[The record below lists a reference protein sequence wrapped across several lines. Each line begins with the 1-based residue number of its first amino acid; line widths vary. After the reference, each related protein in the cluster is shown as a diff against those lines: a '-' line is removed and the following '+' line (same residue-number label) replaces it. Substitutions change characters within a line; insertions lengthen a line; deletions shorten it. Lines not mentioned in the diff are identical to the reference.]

1 MNSLNFLRIA
11 CVALMG
17 IGLCACPPVTS
28 KTPVGTTVKA
38 VRDPALTGVWRGKVA
53 EGDAVSYFT
62 FLPQDDGTYSV
73 VLVTPPSAK
82 DNGGFGVFG
91 VETVT
96 LGRLHFI
103 NARELSDDNK
113 AAKGA
118 MADNTIPLLYKL
130 EGDNTLVLYMMDED
144 AARNAIKAGKIKGT
158 VEEGQFGDVT
168 LTASPGELDTYMG
181 SPAARALF
189 TKPLVTLKRVK

>member
-38 VRDPALTGVWRGKVA
+38 VRDPALAGVWRGKVA
-53 EGDAVSYFT
+53 DGDAVSYFT
-62 FLPQDDGTYSV
+62 FLPQNDETYSA
-73 VLVTPPSAK
+73 VLVTPSSPK
-82 DNGGFGVFG
+82 DNGGFGVFS
-91 VETVT
+91 VDTVA

-103 NARELSDDNK
+103 NARELMDDDK
-113 AAKGA
+113 PAKGT

-144 AARNAIKAGKIKGT
+144 AAHAAIKAGKIKGT

-168 LTASPGELDTYMG
+168 LTASPVELDAYMA

-189 TKPLVTLKRVK
+189 TKPLVVLKKVK

>member
-1 MNSLNFLRIA
+1 MNTVNFLRIA
-11 CVALMG
+11 CVALIG

-38 VRDPALTGVWRGKVA
+38 VRDQALAGVWRGKVA
-53 EGDAVSYFT
+53 DGDAASYFT

-91 VETVT
+91 AETVS
-96 LGRLHFI
+96 LGRFHFI
-103 NARELSDDNK
+103 NARELTDENK
-113 AAKGA
+113 AAKGT
-118 MADNTIPLLYKL
+118 MADNTIPILYKR
-130 EGDNTLVLYMMDED
+130 EGDNTLVLYLVDED

-158 VEEGQFGDVT
+158 VEEGQFGDIT
-168 LTASPGELDTYMG
+168 LTASPGELDAFMA
-181 SPAARALF
+181 SPAARTLF
-189 TKPLVTLKRVK
+189 TKPLVVLKKVK

>member
-11 CVALMG
+11 CVALLG

-38 VRDPALTGVWRGKVA
+38 VRDPALAGVWRGKVA
-53 EGDAVSYFT
+53 DGDAVSYFT

-91 VETVT
+91 VQTVT
-96 LGRLHFI
+96 FGPPALHQ
-103 NARELSDDNK
+103 RPRDSSDDNK
-113 AAKGA
+113 PAKGT
-118 MADNTIPLLYKL
+118 MADNTIPLTRRLSA
-130 EGDNTLVLYMMDED
+130 NDEPD
-144 AARNAIKAGKIKGT
+144 SHGSDGARRG
-158 VEEGQFGDVT
+158 
-168 LTASPGELDTYMG
+168 SPGRRR
-181 SPAARALF
+181 ARAQRLYRQLRRLSSSGNHARDG
-189 TKPLVTLKRVK
+189 KSRAAG

>member
-11 CVALMG
+11 CVAFIG
-17 IGLCACPPVTS
+17 IGLAACPPVTS

-38 VRDPALTGVWRGKVA
+38 VRDPALTGVWRGRVA
-53 EGDAVSYFT
+53 DGEAVSYFT

-91 VETVT
+91 AQTVT
-96 LGRLHFI
+96 LGRFHFI
-103 NARELSDDNK
+103 NARELTDDNK

-118 MADNTIPLLYKL
+118 MADNTIPLFYRL
-130 EGDNTLVLYMMDED
+130 EGDTLVLYMMDED

-158 VEEGQFGDVT
+158 AEEGQFGNVT
-168 LTASPGELDTYMG
+168 LTASPGDLDAYMA

-189 TKPLVTLKRVK
+189 TKPLVVLKKVK